1 MIAQFVLSPW
11 ESKRLI
17 ARAVA
22 NLPAVRK
29 AFKEGIV
36 AVARGTTTG
45 MIAEELSGKFPRER
59 YVAGCIRPRRLC
71 VSVNTETLPEVAFF
85 RGEMKEIPTRE
96 VVKQMSSKDVFIKG
110 ANAVDSDFNAGFL
123 MSDPM
128 GGTTGGAI
136 GAIMA
141 RGINFVIPV
150 GLEKMIPGKIYE
162 AAKASGFTK
171 VEYSTGQ
178 PVGLFPAS
186 GEVITEIQAIKS
198 FADVEVVPIGAG
210 GIEGAEGSV
219 VLNVSGEKEEV
230 EKVIEIVKKVL
241 GEKPLKIPARNCKE
255 CTWATCKWTGKESSY

>member
-1 MIAQFVLSPW
+1 MVVQFVLTPW

-36 AVARGTTTG
+36 AVARGSTTG
-45 MIAEELSGKFPRER
+45 MIAEELNGKFPRER

-71 VSVNTETLPEVAFF
+71 ISVTSETLPEISFF
-85 RGEMKEIPTRE
+85 KGETKEIPTRE
-96 VVKQMSSKDVFIKG
+96 VVKQMGAKDVFIKG

-123 MSDPM
+123 MSDPL

-141 RGINFVIPV
+141 KGINFIIPV

-162 AAKASGFTK
+162 AAKACGFAR
-171 VEYSTGQ
+171 VDYSTGQ

-198 FADVEVVPIGAG
+198 FADVEVAVIGAG
-210 GIEGAEGSV
+210 GIDGAEGSV
-219 VLNVSGEKEEV
+219 VLNISGEKKEV
-230 EKVIEIVKKVL
+230 EKITEVVKKVL
-241 GEKPLKIPARNCKE
+241 GEKRLKIPKRNCRE
-255 CTWATCKWTGKESSY
+255 CTWATCRWAGKESSY